1 VAQMVALLR
10 SCFPSAATELSSAVS
25 FFILNYLSITR
36 ACKYINAF
44 FLTGFIWFAYYSI
57 NNITM
62 VVSKD
67 YAIEQRKGELS
78 RRPAVYRPAEVY
90 RSIKRI

>member
-10 SCFPSAATELSSAVS
+10 SCFPSAATEPSSAVC

-44 FLTGFIWFAYYSI
+44 FLTGFIWFTYYSI

-67 YAIEQRKGELS
+67 YDRKQRKGELS
-78 RRPAVYRPAEVY
+78 CLPPVYRPA
-90 RSIKRI
+90 